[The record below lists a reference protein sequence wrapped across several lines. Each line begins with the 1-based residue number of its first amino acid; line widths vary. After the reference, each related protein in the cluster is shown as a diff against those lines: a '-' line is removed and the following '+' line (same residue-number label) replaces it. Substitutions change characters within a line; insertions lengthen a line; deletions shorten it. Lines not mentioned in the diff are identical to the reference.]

1 MECRICKSE
10 TKEFL
15 DLGCQPLANNLSHT
29 PNDTHQRMYELRL
42 AFCPIC
48 CTVQL
53 VNTVSPRDMFN
64 SKYPFFTSSSE
75 YMVRHFG
82 RLATLIQEEYMEH
95 DDFIVEIGSNDGTF
109 LKNFREYCH
118 LGIEPSPNVAE
129 KAKGL
134 MGLNVTVEFFNE
146 ELTKR
151 IYQHRGKA
159 KVIVSTNSF
168 PHIED
173 RDSVLKGI
181 KKLLS
186 PTGLWIN
193 EEAYLGSIIAN
204 VSYDQFYNE
213 HIYTSSVASFRNTVQ
228 RYGLELINAEY
239 QSVHGGSMRYF
250 VTHQSNAIQKLS
262 HLRNIIYVICQEN
275 LADYKMLENFAF
287 VVKMSKE
294 KFLNTLDHTDG
305 DIVGYGATAKC
316 TTILNYCGL
325 DSSKIKRIYDTTPEK
340 QGLFIP
346 GTDIRVVPHENFA
359 KDKPK
364 NVVLFAWNHAEEIF
378 EKEKDKN
385 INWIIPI

>member
-1 MECRICKSE
+1 MECRICKGY
-10 TKEFL
+10 TREFL
-15 DLGCQPLANNLSHT
+15 NLGHQPLANSLSHT

-42 AFCPIC
+42 AFCPVC

-53 VNTVSPRDMFN
+53 VNTVKPRDMFN

-82 RLATLIQEEYMEH
+82 RLATLIHEEYIGT

-109 LKNFREYCH
+109 LENFRGYNH
-118 LGIEPSPNVAE
+118 LGVEPCSNMAR
-129 KAKGL
+129 KTKH
-134 MGLNVTVEFFNE
+134 LNTTTNFFSE
-146 ELTKR
+146 TLAGMICDHHGE
-151 IYQHRGKA
+151 A

-173 RDSVLKGI
+173 RDSVLRGI
-181 KKLLS
+181 KRLLA
-186 PTGLWIN
+186 PDGVWIN

-213 HIYTSSVASFRNTVQ
+213 HIYTSSVASFKNTVQ

-250 VTHQSNAIQKLS
+250 VTHQSRAIQQLS
-262 HLRNIIYVICQEN
+262 HLRNIISIVCKEN
-275 LADYKMLENFAF
+275 LVDYERLEDFAKE
-287 VVKMSKE
+287 VLLSKAR
-294 KFLNTLDHTDG
+294 FLDILDHTDG
-305 DIVGYGATAKC
+305 EIVGYGATAKC
-316 TTILNYCGL
+316 VTILNCCGL
-325 DSSKIKRIYDTTPEK
+325 DSSKIKKIYDTTPEK

-346 GTDIRVVPHENFA
+346 GTDIRVVSHENFT

-364 NVVLFAWNHAEEIF
+364 NVVLFAWNHAKEIF